1 MRSATLTPKTERPAV
16 QPFNMNCREFPKL
29 AVVQLAGKIGAADVD
44 NLRLRLKVVM
54 MRQAALVVIDMSR
67 LEFLGSMAIGAL
79 LEFRMDVLRRQGA
92 IVLAAVPPAVLTLLH
107 ASRLDELFT
116 IKEDVAAA
124 LEV

>member
-1 MRSATLTPKTERPAV
+1 MRSATLAPKNERPAV
-16 QPFNMNCREFPKL
+16 QPFNMNCREFSRL

-44 NLRLRLKVVM
+44 SLRLRLKVVM
-54 MRQAALVVIDMSR
+54 MRQPTLVVIDMSK

-79 LEFRMDVLRRQGA
+79 LEFRMDVLRRQGE

-124 LEV
+124 LAV